1 MLGFTGDVL
10 TDDLAMDA
18 VKAYAADGSV
28 AVLAV
33 QAGNDM
39 IVTSDFETQISQVIE
54 AVNAGTIR
62 EGAIDA
68 AVTRVLSWKYDLGL
82 LDNSIEG

>member
-1 MLGFTGDVL
+1 
-10 TDDLAMDA
+10 
-18 VKAYAADGSV
+18 
-28 AVLAV
+28 
-33 QAGNDM
+33 M